1 MFTQAPGTKNALF
14 LKIFCRLNIS
24 WTYFHCW
31 RPDLWSPAVV
41 MMLWFDFINIFRIHN
56 QLKCHMILF
65 LGKDMLAPVPSM
77 IVMTDNLS
85 ACDWWGQITWPAH
98 CSLIG
103 QGRSRDLNTALI
115 MTCPLWSAEAA
126 IRGHYHDQ
134 APDPG
139 ASNPGENILLK
150 YYGLQLSNKAC
161 NVGPFLKP
169 K

>member
-41 MMLWFDFINIFRIHN
+41 MMLWFDFINIFGIHN

-65 LGKDMLAPVPSM
+65 LGKDMLAPVPSV

-85 ACDWWGQITWPAH
+85 ACDWSGQITWPEH
-98 CSLIG
+98 CSDHDMSPVISRG
-103 QGRSRDLNTALI
+103 RYQGTLSWPGTGPRRHQ
-115 MTCPLWSAEAA
+115 PRGEYSAEIKWANFQTRLA
-126 IRGHYHDQ
+126 M
-134 APDPG
+134 
-139 ASNPGENILLK
+139 
-150 YYGLQLSNKAC
+150 
-161 NVGPFLKP
+161 
-169 K
+169 